1 VAWYQIFNNEYT
13 EFYLDNFDSRAY
25 FYFDYDVVLTKR
37 IVLDISHLIGKFDVY
52 ITEKDDD
59 LPGEKN
65 YVFQGKT

>member
-13 EFYLDNFDSRAY
+13 EFYLDDFDSRAY
-25 FYFDYDVVLTKR
+25 FFFNFDPELTKR

-52 ITEKDDD
+52 ITDSEAD

-65 YVFQGKT
+65 YIF